1 MGNALENL
9 HIDGRIDSSCDTTIV
24 SGTSQADS
32 TVAGKDTTIENVT
45 ESPYQ
50 NGAAPTTAA
59 SNQGYHQNNRQHEH
73 AQAQAYDYESPQRHV
88 SYSQGHHVDDFGHH
102 HIGSPQHYS
111 DQSTDN
117 ESATSE
123 AYKKLLHRDYL
134 SYDMERSPRKQ
145 LPMLSRNCGE
155 IYDSS
160 ELHTAILD
168 FNIDFTV
175 HVGKLVIYLKKLKI
189 TRSQVEEFVTDKKL
203 KGKVR
208 CLLRNPAKSQKFTSG
223 LFEASV
229 NDRNTLQ
236 VEFDES
242 FVYYLF
248 PRNQIDNMALQFKV
262 YCKKMFRDI
271 QIAEGY
277 LHLGEIDLNSEMLP
291 ICMPFVDLNKE
302 KQGRHKGGKK
312 PVIVPKSE
320 KLETLI
326 SLQYIS
332 ETSKLVVDLR
342 QSTKLGKLR
351 NLVNREIIVQAE
363 LISPTCEC
371 VQRKTTFLKMISD
384 NPGCNKPLEFELTQ
398 EQLFLYTLM
407 LSVSYS
413 PIRWGQQERIGW
425 IAFGRRSSGQ
435 VESQHWEEMLQRSC
449 INEPAIQWH
458 CLCDHQTPKS
468 SSLLKLFK

>member
-1 MGNALENL
+1 MGNALESL
-9 HIDGRIDSSCDTTIV
+9 HINTKLNSSCDTTII

-32 TVAGKDTTIENVT
+32 TIKDVASENNT
-45 ESPYQ
+45 DPAFQ
-50 NGAAPTTAA
+50 NGAPTTTTAA
-59 SNQGYHQNNRQHEH
+59 SNHGYYQPHKNGHGNEY
-73 AQAQAYDYESPQRHV
+73 AQAQTFDYGSPQRNPAYQHGQQ
-88 SYSQGHHVDDFGHH
+88 SIDEYAQ
-102 HIGSPQHYS
+102 SPQHYS

-117 ESATSE
+117 ESCTSE
-123 AYKKLLHRDYL
+123 AYKRLLNKDYL
-134 SYDMERSPRKQ
+134 SMYESSPRKQ
-145 LPMLSRNCGE
+145 LPMLGDRDFC
-155 IYDSS
+155 DSS
-160 ELHTAILD
+160 ELHMAMLD
-168 FNIDFTV
+168 FNLDFTV

-189 TRSQVEEFVTDKKL
+189 SKSQVEDFVSDKKL

-223 LFEASV
+223 LFEASMK
-229 NDRNTLQ
+229 DGKTLQ

-248 PRNQIDNMALQFKV
+248 PKNQIDNMTLQFKV
-262 YCKKMFRDI
+262 YCKKLFRDI
-271 QIAEGY
+271 QIAEGF
-277 LHLGEIDLNSEMLP
+277 LNLGEIDLKAEMLP
-291 ICMPFVDLNKE
+291 ICMPFMDLSKD
-302 KQGRHKGGKK
+302 KQGKNKNGKK
-312 PVIVPKSE
+312 PVIVPNSE

-332 ETSKLVVDLR
+332 EAAKLVVDLR

-351 NLVNREIIVQAE
+351 DLMNREIIVQAE

-371 VQRKTTFLKMISD
+371 VQRKTTFLKMISN
-384 NPGCNKPLEFELTQ
+384 NPGSNKPLEFELSQ

-413 PIRWGQQERIGW
+413 AIRWGQQERIGW

-435 VESQHWEEMLQRSC
+435 VESQHWEEMIQRSSM
-449 INEPAIQWH
+449 NEPAIQWH